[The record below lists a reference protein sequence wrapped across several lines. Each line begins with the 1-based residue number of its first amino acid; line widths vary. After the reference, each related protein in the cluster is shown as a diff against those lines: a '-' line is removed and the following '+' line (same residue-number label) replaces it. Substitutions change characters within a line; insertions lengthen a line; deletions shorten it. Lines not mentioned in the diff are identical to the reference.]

1 MSGRRAAA
9 CIVLLGVWVSQG
21 TAAAANAASAREA
34 SAGEAR
40 AGEAIYLRGELGAGA
55 PLAAIRVNSSVQ
67 TRGAEAACVKC
78 HRRSGLGMKEGP
90 VLIPPITG
98 QYLFHPRTAK
108 FDESPLPYVENARA
122 NRGTYTD
129 ATLARAIREGID
141 SDGKTLGYL
150 MPRYQLGD
158 ADMTALIAYLRSMN
172 RSSIPG
178 VTDQVLHFATVITPD
193 ADPVKSRGMLD
204 VMEHYFADKNTFPFP
219 PSPPMRSSGHTLY
232 SKSMYMAQRH
242 WQLHVWQLT
251 GPAATWTKQ
260 LEHDFAAEP
269 VMAAISG
276 LGGSDWSP
284 VHQFCER
291 ARLPC
296 LFPNV
301 EVPVVAD
308 RDFYTMYFS
317 RGVLLEAD
325 LIADR
330 ILTPGDDHPATSV
343 LQIYRAGDSGAAAA
357 RVLTEDLKA
366 HGIPV
371 RSRVLDAHSENS
383 RLAAQVD
390 RAGSDTLVLWLRP
403 ADIAALG
410 EAPATTGTVYV
421 SGLMGGL
428 EHTPLPASWR
438 SRSWIAY
445 PFDLPDHSRVRL
457 SLPLEW
463 FNIRH
468 IPLVAEQVQL
478 DTYLACGVLAESLHG
493 MADVFVPE
501 YLVERAEE
509 MLERRLMTGAYP
521 RLAVSEGERFASKG
535 GYLLRF
541 AGSAGTQMIAD
552 RDWTVP
558 N

>member
-1 MSGRRAAA
+1 MNVRWAAA
-9 CIVLLGVWVSQG
+9 CCWLLGLG
-21 TAAAANAASAREA
+21 AAPILAAEPKA
-34 SAGEAR
+34 
-40 AGEAIYLRGELGAGA
+40 AGEAIYLRGVLSSGA
-55 PLAAIRVNSSVQ
+55 PLEATRADSNGGTQGAA
-67 TRGAEAACVKC
+67 AACVKC
-78 HRRSGLGMKEGP
+78 HRRSGLGMKEGS
-90 VLIPPITG
+90 VLIPPVTG
-98 QYLFHPRTAK
+98 QFLFHSLHAK
-108 FDESPLPYVENARA
+108 SDELQLPYVQNART
-122 NRGTYTD
+122 NREGYTD
-129 ATLARAIREGID
+129 ATLARVIRQGID

-150 MPRYQLGD
+150 MPHYDLSDGD
-158 ADMTALIAYLRSMN
+158 MAALIAYLKSLDRG
-172 RSSIPG
+172 SIPG
-178 VTDQVLHFATVITPD
+178 VTDKVLHFATIITPD
-193 ADPVKSRGMLD
+193 ADPVKRGGMLD

-242 WQLHVWQLT
+242 WQLHVWQLS
-251 GPAATWTKQ
+251 GPAATWAKQ
-260 LEHDFAAEP
+260 LEKDFAAEP
-269 VMAAISG
+269 VMAAVSG
-276 LGGSDWSP
+276 LGGSNWAP

-291 ARLPC
+291 AHLPC
-296 LFPNV
+296 LFPNT

-308 RDFYTMYFS
+308 RDFYTLYFS

-330 ILTPGDDHPATSV
+330 IRTPADGHAVTSV
-343 LQIYRAGDSGAAAA
+343 LQFYRAGDSGEVAA
-357 RVLTEDLKA
+357 RVLAEALKPR
-366 HGIPV
+366 GIAV
-371 RSRVLDAHSENS
+371 RSQVLTGRSEDV
-383 RLAAQVD
+383 RLAGAMHAANV
-390 RAGSDTLVLWLRP
+390 ADTLVLWLRP

-410 EAPATTGTVYV
+410 DLPAATGTVYV

-438 SRSWIAY
+438 GRSWIAY
-445 PFDLPDHSRVRL
+445 PFDLPDRSRVRL
-457 SLPLEW
+457 NLPLEW

-468 IPLVAEQVQL
+468 IPVVAEQVQL
-478 DTYLACGVLAESLHG
+478 DTYLACGVLAESVGH

-521 RLAVSEGERFASKG
+521 RLALSEGERFASKG
-535 GYLLRF
+535 GYMLQF

>member
-1 MSGRRAAA
+1 MNGWRAAA
-9 CIVLLGVWVSQG
+9 CALLLSL
-21 TAAAANAASAREA
+21 TAATWAAEDLRT
-34 SAGEAR
+34 
-40 AGEAIYLRGELGAGA
+40 AGEAIYLRGVLSSGA
-55 PLAAIRVNSSVQ
+55 PLEAA
-67 TRGAEAACVKC
+67 RGEGSASAQGVTVACVKC
-78 HRRSGLGMKEGP
+78 HRRSGLGMKEGS
-90 VLIPPITG
+90 VLIPPVTG
-98 QYLFHPRTAK
+98 QFLFHSQHAK
-108 FDESPLPYVENARA
+108 SDEVQLPYVENARA
-122 NRGTYTD
+122 NRTEYTE
-129 ATLARAIREGID
+129 ATLARVIRQGID

-150 MPRYQLGD
+150 MPRFALND
-158 ADMTALIAYLRSMN
+158 ADMSAMIAYLRSLDRGN
-172 RSSIPG
+172 IPG
-178 VTDQVLHFATVITPD
+178 VTDKVLHFATIITPD

-232 SKSMYMAQRH
+232 SKSMYMAQRR

-251 GPAATWTKQ
+251 GPAETWTKQ

-276 LGGSDWSP
+276 LGGSNWAP

-291 ARLPC
+291 TRLPC
-296 LFPNV
+296 LFPNT

-308 RDFYTMYFS
+308 QDFYTLYFS

-325 LIADR
+325 LIANR
-330 ILTPGDDHPATSV
+330 IRTPADGHPAASV
-343 LQIYRAGDSGAAAA
+343 LQIYRAGDSGEAAA
-357 RVLTEDLKA
+357 RVLAASLKRN
-366 HGIPV
+366 GISV
-371 RSRVLDAHSENS
+371 RSEVLPTRSEDS
-383 RLAAQVD
+383 RLAAAVRGANAAD
-390 RAGSDTLVLWLRP
+390 SLVLWLRP

-410 EAPATTGTVYV
+410 DAPAAAGTVYV

-457 SLPLEW
+457 NLPLEW
-463 FNIRH
+463 FTIRH

-478 DTYLACGVLAESLHG
+478 DTYLACGVLAESVGH

-521 RLAVSEGERFASKG
+521 RLALSEGERFASKG
-535 GYLLRF
+535 GYMVQF
-541 AGSAGTQMIAD
+541 AAGTGTQMIAD